1 VVWGNCSVLVS
12 IIEVNLR
19 RAWLVLGWV
28 TVSRFNSRCPTS
40 ILLCVQLPRSTQPSC
55 PFVGKCS
62 EYQSKG
68 GDALRLGSKGW
79 YGSCGWQVKLGD
91 CLVTYGPYMS
101 ALEIKG
107 LYIKRYINSSVY
119 FLLFCYVTAR
129 DSIISIS
136 YTSCFLFL

>member
-1 VVWGNCSVLVS
+1 MFWRNGSELVS
-12 IIEVNLR
+12 IIEVNLH
-19 RAWLVLGWV
+19 RARLVLGWV
-28 TVSRFNSRCPTS
+28 TVSRFNSRCQTS
-40 ILLCVQLPRSTQPSC
+40 IFLCVQLPRSTQPGC

-91 CLVTYGPYMS
+91 RLVAHGPYMS

-107 LYIKRYINSSVY
+107 LYIKYSKQRTV
-119 FLLFCYVTAR
+119 R
-129 DSIISIS
+129 MISRH
-136 YTSCFLFL
+136 